1 MLLTRKARALFNPE
15 MYQGWGNSRKYF
27 EGWYFKV
34 VNARGTKAFAF
45 IPGISYDVS
54 GKSHAFI
61 QVLDGSLK
69 KSEYHSFDASLF
81 KPSEKEFELSLGG
94 NFFSADRMTLDLSS
108 VKGTIEFSGMVPWPK
123 PWYSPGIMGPY
134 TFAPFMECSHGIVSM
149 DHSIMGSLTISNEVI
164 DFTGGRGYIEKD
176 WGHSFP
182 SAYLWMQSNRFETEG
197 ISFKASVAR
206 IPWMTG
212 SFNGFIAGLWYDN
225 KLTRFTTYNG
235 SGLRRLDITD
245 SAAELELENKSFI
258 LNVRA
263 PLDKATGLAAPV
275 AGMMNGR
282 IEESMTAVIA
292 VSLTDRKTGRQLFS
306 GEGRNASI
314 ERSGDT
320 SILIPRTLR

>member
-1 MLLTRKARALFNPE
+1 MALFNPE
-15 MYQGWGNSRKYF
+15 MYQGWGNTRKYF

-34 VNARGTKAFAF
+34 VNAQGTKAFAF
-45 IPGISYDVS
+45 IPGISMDTA
-54 GKSHAFI
+54 GNNHAFI

-69 KSEYHSFDASLF
+69 QSEYHPFSASLF
-81 KPSEKEFELSLGG
+81 KPSGYKFELSLGD
-94 NFFSADRMTLDLSS
+94 NFFSPSRMVLDLPS
-108 VKGTIEFSGMVPWPK
+108 VKGTLDFSGTVPWPK

-134 TFAPFMECSHGIVSM
+134 AFAPFMECSHGIVSM
-149 DHSIMGSLTISNEVI
+149 DHSINGSLTFNNEVI

-212 SFNGFIAGLWYDN
+212 SFNGFIAGLWNDN

-235 SGLRRLDITD
+235 SKLRKLAITG
-245 SAAELELENKSFI
+245 SAAELELENRSFI
-258 LNVRA
+258 LSVRA
-263 PLDKATGLAAPV
+263 PLDQATGLAAPV
-275 AGMMNGR
+275 DGMMNGR
-282 IEESMTAVIA
+282 IEESMTAVIT
-292 VSLTDRKTGRQLFS
+292 VNLRDRKTGKSLFS

-320 SILIPRTLR
+320 SILIPRRQS

>member
-1 MLLTRKARALFNPE
+1 MLLTKKARALFNPE
-15 MYQGWGNSRKYF
+15 MYQGWGNTKKYF

-34 VNARGTKAFAF
+34 VNAQGTKAFSF
-45 IPGISYDVS
+45 IPGISMDVT

-61 QVLDGSLK
+61 QVLDGAMK

-81 KPSEKEFELSLGG
+81 IPSEDKFELSLGE
-94 NFFSADRMTLDLSS
+94 NYFSPHRMVLDLPY
-108 VKGTIEFSGMVPWPK
+108 VKGTLEFSGIVPWPK

-134 TFAPFMECSHGIVSM
+134 AFVPFMECSHGIVSM
-149 DHSIMGSLTISNEVI
+149 DHRIRGSLTISNEVI

-206 IPWMTG
+206 IPWLTG
-212 SFNGFIAGLWYDN
+212 SFTGFIAGLWYEN

-235 SGLRRLDITD
+235 SGLRKLAFTD
-245 SAAELELENKSFI
+245 SVAELELENKSSI
-258 LNVRA
+258 LSVRA
-263 PLDKATGLAAPV
+263 PLGQSTGLAAPV

-282 IEESMTAVIA
+282 IEESMTSVIT
-292 VSLTDRKTGRQLFS
+292 VTLTDRKTGEPLFS

-320 SILIPRTLR
+320 SVLIPR